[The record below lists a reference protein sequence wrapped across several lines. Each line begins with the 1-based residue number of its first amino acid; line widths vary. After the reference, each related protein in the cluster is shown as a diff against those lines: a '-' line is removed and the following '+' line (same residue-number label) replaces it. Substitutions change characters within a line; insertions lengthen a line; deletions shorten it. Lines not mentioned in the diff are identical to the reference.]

1 MLSVYP
7 FPIGMLAGFGGAVQ
21 LISVQS
27 TDRDGHDKL
36 RKVQGAEQ
44 QIAEAELSN
53 RHLVGTPGCGR
64 CRSLENLPSG
74 IGRRVGIAGQWA
86 VK

>member
-1 MLSVYP
+1 
-7 FPIGMLAGFGGAVQ
+7 MLAGFRSAVQ
-21 LISVQS
+21 LVSVQS

-53 RHLVGTPGCGR
+53 RHLVGTLWCDR
-64 CRSLENLPSG
+64 
-74 IGRRVGIAGQWA
+74 
-86 VK
+86 

>member
-1 MLSVYP
+1 MSSAYP
-7 FPIGMLAGFGGAVQ
+7 FPIGMLAGFRSAVQ

-27 TDRDGHDKL
+27 TDGDCHDKL
-36 RKVQGAEQ
+36 RKVQGAKQ

-53 RHLVGTPGCGR
+53 RHLFGMLGWDR
-64 CRSLENLPSG
+64 CRVRKNLG
-74 IGRRVGIAGQWA
+74 LGGRRVRISGLWV

>member
-1 MLSVYP
+1 
-7 FPIGMLAGFGGAVQ
+7 MLAGFRSAVQ

-27 TDRDGHDKL
+27 TDGDCHDKL

-53 RHLVGTPGCGR
+53 RHLVGMRGCDR
-64 CRSLENLPSG
+64 CR
-74 IGRRVGIAGQWA
+74 GRRNLGWKTGRRRIEGLRV